1 MRNTHTYVTLEI
13 SAAGY
18 DEIAKKLRDADY
30 GHCFNSSG
38 EIDMTGIA
46 VVRAASVRGCAFCSS
61 AATFPDVDLCDHCAA
76 KFAAKLK
83 TLPDWPL
90 ARTEGRSAEHHT
102 EGSAKTS

>member
-1 MRNTHTYVTLEI
+1 MSRHTHTYVTLEI

-38 EIDMTGIA
+38 EIDMSGIA
-46 VVRAASVRGCAFCSS
+46 VISVRGCAFCSS
-61 AATFPDVDLCDHCAA
+61 AATFPDVDLCDKCAA
-76 KFAAKLK
+76 KFAGKLK

-90 ARTEGRSAEHHT
+90 ARTEGQSAEHHA
-102 EGSAKTS
+102 EESAKA